1 LTKNVSHLLIFAIRC
16 PFHAFQQK
24 KSSDFSFFSMLGIH
38 QKGWGKTA
46 MNAVTIVIG
55 SICILLIAYR
65 LYGTFIAAKVLKL
78 DDSNPTPAH
87 ELEDGKDYV
96 PTNKWVTFGH
106 HFAAIAA
113 AGPLVGPI
121 LAAQFG
127 YLPSLLWLLIGAVIG
142 GAVHDIVVLFASMRQ
157 DGKSLSEIAKKE
169 LGPVAGFCAGLAML
183 FIITITMAGLSLVV
197 LSALERNPW
206 GTFAVGITIPI
217 AMAVGLYHKKT
228 GNLKIATIVG
238 FGLIMAAIVWGPN
251 IQGTAL
257 GNFLTFE
264 KSTIAI
270 LLPVYAF
277 FAAAL
282 PVWLLLAPR
291 DYLSTFMKI
300 GVFAA
305 LIIGVFYVNPAVQ
318 FPAFTEFVNGG
329 GPVIAGP
336 VWPFISITI
345 ACGAISGF
353 HAFVGSGTTPK
364 MINRWSDIKGVAFG
378 AMLVECLVA
387 IMALIAAVSLMPGD
401 YFAINSTPEKFATLG
416 METVHLD
423 KLSDEVGMDLEGRT
437 GGAVTLAVGMT
448 YIFTEIPIFEQMAS
462 YFYQFVILFEAVFIL
477 TAIDSGTRVARYLIQ
492 DFGGAFFKPLK
503 RMDSVFATIF
513 ASALACF
520 MWGYLLFSGD
530 ISSVWALF
538 GVSNQLMASIGL
550 IIGAT
555 VVLKIAD
562 KRRYMLTCLIPL
574 AYLYVTVNVAGYWM
588 VKNVYWNAASS
599 GFSVL
604 NGTLSIIMLVLG
616 FVILIASIQKWR
628 QLWKYPQDILVER
641 AAKGMI

>member
-1 LTKNVSHLLIFAIRC
+1 
-16 PFHAFQQK
+16 
-24 KSSDFSFFSMLGIH
+24 
-38 QKGWGKTA
+38 

-55 SICILLIAYR
+55 SICILMIAYR
-65 LYGTFIAAKVLKL
+65 LYGTFIALKVLKL
-78 DDSNPTPAH
+78 DDSKPTPAH
-87 ELEDGKDYV
+87 KLEDGKDYV
-96 PTNKWVTFGH
+96 PTNKWVAFGH

-142 GAVHDIVVLFASMRQ
+142 GAVHDAVVLFASMRK
-157 DGKSLSEIAKKE
+157 DGKSLSEVAKEE
-169 LGPVAGFCAGLAML
+169 LGPVAGFCTGLAML
-183 FIITITMAGLSLVV
+183 FIITITMAGLSMVV
-197 LSALERNPW
+197 LHALENNPW

-217 AMAVGLYHKKT
+217 AMGVGLYHKKT
-228 GNLKIATIVG
+228 GNLKGATIVG
-238 FGLIMAAIVWGPN
+238 FALIMAAILLGPN

-257 GNFLTFE
+257 GELLTLE
-264 KSTIAI
+264 ASTLAI
-270 LLPVYAF
+270 ILPIYAF

-305 LIIGVFYVNPAVQ
+305 LIIGVFVVNPEIQ
-318 FPAFTEFVNGG
+318 FPAFTEFINGG
-329 GPVIAGP
+329 GPIVAGP

-364 MINRWSDIKGVAFG
+364 MLNRWSDIKSVGFG
-378 AMLVECLVA
+378 AMLVECVVA
-387 IMALIAAVSLMPGD
+387 IMALIAAVSLQPGD
-401 YFAINSTPEKFATLG
+401 YFAINSSPEVFQTLG
-416 METVHLD
+416 METVHLNE
-423 KLSDEVGMDLEGRT
+423 LSEEIGINLEGRT

-448 YIFTEIPIFEQMAS
+448 YIFTEIPFFDKLAS
-462 YFYQFVILFEAVFIL
+462 FFFQFVIMFEAVFIL

-492 DFGGAFFKPLK
+492 DFFGEFYKPLK
-503 RMDSVFATIF
+503 RVDWLPGNIF

-520 MWGYLLFSGD
+520 IWGYLLYSGD
-530 ISSVWALF
+530 IGSIWALF

-562 KRRYMLTCLIPL
+562 KRWYIWTCLVPL

-588 VKNVYWNAASS
+588 VKNVYLNPDSA
-599 GFSVL
+599 GFSIL
-604 NGTLSIIMLVLG
+604 NGILSITMLILG
-616 FVILIASIQKWR
+616 LIILVAALKKWR
-628 QLWKYPQDILVER
+628 ELWKIPQAELLEKS
-641 AAKGMI
+641 A

>member
-1 LTKNVSHLLIFAIRC
+1 
-16 PFHAFQQK
+16 
-24 KSSDFSFFSMLGIH
+24 
-38 QKGWGKTA
+38 
-46 MNAVTIVIG
+46 MNAITIVIG
-55 SICILLIAYR
+55 SICILLIVYR
-65 LYGTFIAAKVLKL
+65 LYGTFMAAKVLKL
-78 DDSNPTPAH
+78 KDSKPTPAQKF
-87 ELEDGKDYV
+87 EDGRDYV
-96 PTNKWVTFGH
+96 PTNKWVVFGH

-127 YLPSLLWLLIGAVIG
+127 YLPGLLWLLIGAVIG
-142 GAVHDIVVLFASMRQ
+142 GAVHDMVVLFASMRRN
-157 DGKSLSEIAKKE
+157 GKSLSEVAKEE
-169 LGPVAGFCAGLAML
+169 LGPIAGFCTGLAML

-197 LSALERNPW
+197 LGALERNPW

-217 AMAVGLYHKKT
+217 AMGVGLYHKKT
-228 GNLKIATIVG
+228 GNLKLATIVG
-238 FGLIMAAIVWGPN
+238 FALIMVAIVLGPN
-251 IQGTAL
+251 IQGTWL
-257 GNFLTFE
+257 GDVLTLE
-264 KSTIAI
+264 KSTLALI
-270 LLPVYAF
+270 LPIYAF

-305 LIIGVFYVNPAVQ
+305 LIIGVFIVNPDVQ
-318 FPAFTEFVNGG
+318 FPAFTEFLNGG
-329 GPVIAGP
+329 GPVVAGP

-364 MINRWSDIKGVAFG
+364 MVNRWSDVKGVAFG

-387 IMALIAAVSLMPGD
+387 IMALIAAVSLQPGD
-401 YFAINSTPEKFATLG
+401 YFAINSSPEKFATLG

-423 KLSDEVGMDLEGRT
+423 ELSKEVGMDLEGRT

-448 YIFTEIPIFEQMAS
+448 YIFTAVPFFAKLAS

-492 DFGGAFFKPLK
+492 DFLGDFIKPLK
-503 RMDSVFATIF
+503 RTDSIGANIF

-520 MWGYLLFSGD
+520 VWGYLLFSGD

-550 IIGAT
+550 IVGAT
-555 VVLKIAD
+555 VVLKIAE
-562 KRRYMLTCLIPL
+562 KRWYMLTCLIPL
-574 AYLYVTVNVAGYWM
+574 AYLFVTVMVAGYWM
-588 VKNVYWNAASS
+588 VKNVYLNAANP
-599 GFSVL
+599 GFNVL
-604 NGTLSIIMLVLG
+604 NAILSIIMLILG
-616 FVILIASIQKWR
+616 IVIMVTSIIKWTN
-628 QLWKYPQDILVER
+628 LWKIPQAILVKNSEKEV
-641 AAKGMI
+641 A

>member
-1 LTKNVSHLLIFAIRC
+1 
-16 PFHAFQQK
+16 
-24 KSSDFSFFSMLGIH
+24 
-38 QKGWGKTA
+38 

-55 SICILLIAYR
+55 SICILMIAYR
-65 LYGTFIAAKVLKL
+65 LYGTFIALKVLKL
-78 DDSNPTPAH
+78 DDSKPTPAH
-87 ELEDGKDYV
+87 KLEDGKDYV
-96 PTNKWVTFGH
+96 PTNKWVAFGH

-142 GAVHDIVVLFASMRQ
+142 GAVHDAVVLFASMRK
-157 DGKSLSEIAKKE
+157 DGKSLSEVAKEE
-169 LGPVAGFCAGLAML
+169 LGPVAGFCTGLAML
-183 FIITITMAGLSLVV
+183 FIITITMAGLSMVV
-197 LSALERNPW
+197 LHALENNPW

-217 AMAVGLYHKKT
+217 AMGVGLYHKKT
-228 GNLKIATIVG
+228 GNLKGATIVG
-238 FGLIMAAIVWGPN
+238 FGLIMAAILLGPN
-251 IQGTAL
+251 IQGTAFGDL
-257 GNFLTFE
+257 LTLE
-264 KSTIAI
+264 ASTLAI
-270 LLPVYAF
+270 ILPIYAF

-305 LIIGVFYVNPAVQ
+305 LIIGVFVVNPEIQ
-318 FPAFTEFVNGG
+318 FPAFTEFINGG
-329 GPVIAGP
+329 GPIVAGP

-364 MINRWSDIKGVAFG
+364 MLNRWSDIKSVGFG
-378 AMLVECLVA
+378 AMLVECVVA
-387 IMALIAAVSLMPGD
+387 IMALIAAVSLQPGD
-401 YFAINSTPEKFATLG
+401 YFAINSTPEVFQTLG

-423 KLSDEVGMDLEGRT
+423 ELSEEIGINLEGRT

-448 YIFTEIPIFEQMAS
+448 YIFTEIPFFDKLAS
-462 YFYQFVILFEAVFIL
+462 FFFQFVIMFEAVFIL

-492 DFGGAFFKPLK
+492 DFFGEFYKPLK
-503 RMDSVFATIF
+503 RVDWLPGNIF

-520 MWGYLLFSGD
+520 IWGYLLYSGD
-530 ISSVWALF
+530 IGSIWALF

-562 KRRYMLTCLIPL
+562 KRWYIWTCLVPL

-588 VKNVYWNAASS
+588 VKNVYLNPDSA
-599 GFSVL
+599 GFSIL
-604 NGTLSIIMLVLG
+604 NGILSITMLILG
-616 FVILIASIQKWR
+616 LIILVAALKKWR
-628 QLWKYPQDILVER
+628 ELWKIPQAELLKR
-641 AAKGMI
+641 SA

>member
-1 LTKNVSHLLIFAIRC
+1 
-16 PFHAFQQK
+16 
-24 KSSDFSFFSMLGIH
+24 
-38 QKGWGKTA
+38 
-46 MNAVTIVIG
+46 MNAVTIVVG
-55 SICILLIAYR
+55 AICILLIAYR
-65 LYGTFIAAKVLKL
+65 LYGTFMASKILKLEAMDAAKE
-78 DDSNPTPAH
+78 TPAN

-127 YLPSLLWLLIGAVIG
+127 YLPGLIWLLVGAVIG
-142 GAVHDIVVLFASMRQ
+142 GAVHDAVVLFASMRKNGQ
-157 DGKSLSEIAKKE
+157 SLSEVAKEE
-169 LGPVAGFCAGLAML
+169 LGPVAAFCTGLAML
-183 FIITITMAGLSLVV
+183 FIITITMAGLSMVV
-197 LSALERNPW
+197 LHALEHNPW
-206 GTFAVGITIPI
+206 GVFSVGITIPI
-217 AMAVGLYHKKT
+217 AMGVGIHHRIT
-228 GNLKIATIVG
+228 GHLKGATIVG
-238 FGLIMAAIVWGPN
+238 FILIMAGILFGPS
-251 IQGTAL
+251 IQGTAF
-257 GNFLTFE
+257 GDFLTLDA
-264 KSTIAI
+264 STLAI
-270 LLPVYAF
+270 ILPIYAF

-300 GVFAA
+300 GVFGA
-305 LIIGVFYVNPAVQ
+305 LIVGVFYVNPTVQ
-318 FPAFTEFVNGG
+318 FPAIIPDFINGG
-329 GPVIAGP
+329 GPIVAGP

-364 MINRWSDIKGVAFG
+364 MINRWKDIKPVAFG

-387 IMALIAAVSLMPGD
+387 LMALIAAVSLQPGD
-401 YFAINSTPEKFATLG
+401 YFAINSSPEAFAALG
-416 METVHLD
+416 MDTVHLKD
-423 KLSDEVGMDLEGRT
+423 LAAEVGMDLEGRT

-448 YIFTEIPIFEQMAS
+448 YIFTKLPWFAHLAS

-492 DFGGAFFKPLK
+492 DFFGDLYKPLK
-503 RMDSVFATIF
+503 RTDWLPGNIF

-520 MWGYLLFSGD
+520 VWGYLLYSGD
-530 ISSVWALF
+530 ISSIWALF

-555 VVLKIAD
+555 IVLKIAD
-562 KRRYMLTCLIPL
+562 KRWYVLTCLVPL

-588 VKNVYWNAASS
+588 VKNVYLNPASNS
-599 GFSVL
+599 YSML
-604 NGTLSIIMLVLG
+604 NGILSIVMLILGLVIM
-616 FVILIASIQKWR
+616 ITAIKKWIE
-628 QLWKYPQDILVER
+628 LWKVPQTELARKYGI
-641 AAKGMI
+641 

>member
-1 LTKNVSHLLIFAIRC
+1 
-16 PFHAFQQK
+16 
-24 KSSDFSFFSMLGIH
+24 
-38 QKGWGKTA
+38 

-55 SICILLIAYR
+55 SICILMIAYR
-65 LYGTFIAAKVLKL
+65 LYGTFIALKVLKL
-78 DDSNPTPAH
+78 DDSKPTPAH
-87 ELEDGKDYV
+87 KLEDGKDYV
-96 PTNKWVTFGH
+96 PTNKWVAFGH

-142 GAVHDIVVLFASMRQ
+142 GAVHDAVVLFASMRK
-157 DGKSLSEIAKKE
+157 DGKSLSEVAKEE
-169 LGPVAGFCAGLAML
+169 LGPVAGFCTGLAML
-183 FIITITMAGLSLVV
+183 FIITITMAGLSMVV
-197 LSALERNPW
+197 LHALENNPW

-217 AMAVGLYHKKT
+217 AMGVGLYHKKT
-228 GNLKIATIVG
+228 GNLKGATIVG
-238 FGLIMAAIVWGPN
+238 FALIMAAILLGPN

-257 GNFLTFE
+257 GDLLTLE
-264 KSTIAI
+264 ASTLAI
-270 LLPVYAF
+270 ILPIYAF

-305 LIIGVFYVNPAVQ
+305 LIIGVFVVNPEIQ
-318 FPAFTEFVNGG
+318 FPAFTEFINGG
-329 GPVIAGP
+329 GPIVAGP

-364 MINRWSDIKGVAFG
+364 MLNRWSDIKSVGFG
-378 AMLVECLVA
+378 AMLVECVVA
-387 IMALIAAVSLMPGD
+387 IMALIAAVSLQPGD
-401 YFAINSTPEKFATLG
+401 YFAINSSPEVFQTLG
-416 METVHLD
+416 METVHLNE
-423 KLSDEVGMDLEGRT
+423 LSEEIGINLEGRT

-448 YIFTEIPIFEQMAS
+448 YIFTEIPFFDKLAS
-462 YFYQFVILFEAVFIL
+462 FFFQFVIMFEAVFIL

-492 DFGGAFFKPLK
+492 DFFGEFYKPLK
-503 RMDSVFATIF
+503 RVDWLPGNIF

-520 MWGYLLFSGD
+520 IWGYLLYSGD
-530 ISSVWALF
+530 ISSIWALF

-562 KRRYMLTCLIPL
+562 KRWYMWTCLVPL

-588 VKNVYWNAASS
+588 VRNVYLNPDSA
-599 GFSVL
+599 GFSIL
-604 NGTLSIIMLVLG
+604 NGILSITMLILG
-616 FVILIASIQKWR
+616 LIILVAALKKWLE
-628 QLWKYPQDILVER
+628 LWKIPQAELLKR
-641 AAKGMI
+641 SA

>member
-1 LTKNVSHLLIFAIRC
+1 
-16 PFHAFQQK
+16 
-24 KSSDFSFFSMLGIH
+24 
-38 QKGWGKTA
+38 

-55 SICILLIAYR
+55 SICILMIAYR
-65 LYGTFIAAKVLKL
+65 LYGTFIALKVLKL
-78 DDSNPTPAH
+78 DDSKPTPAH
-87 ELEDGKDYV
+87 KLEDGKDYV
-96 PTNKWVTFGH
+96 PTNKWVAFGH

-142 GAVHDIVVLFASMRQ
+142 GAVHDAVVLFASMRK
-157 DGKSLSEIAKKE
+157 DGKSLSEVAKEE
-169 LGPVAGFCAGLAML
+169 LGPVAGFCTGLAML
-183 FIITITMAGLSLVV
+183 FIITITMAGLSMVV
-197 LSALERNPW
+197 LHALENNPW

-217 AMAVGLYHKKT
+217 AMGVGLYHKKT
-228 GNLKIATIVG
+228 GNLKGATIVG
-238 FGLIMAAIVWGPN
+238 FGLIMAAILLGPN
-251 IQGTAL
+251 IQGTAFGDL
-257 GNFLTFE
+257 LTLE
-264 KSTIAI
+264 ASTLAI
-270 LLPVYAF
+270 ILPIYAF

-305 LIIGVFYVNPAVQ
+305 LIIGVFVVNPEIQ
-318 FPAFTEFVNGG
+318 FPAFTEFINGG
-329 GPVIAGP
+329 GPIVAGP

-364 MINRWSDIKGVAFG
+364 MLNRWSDIKSVGFG
-378 AMLVECLVA
+378 AMLVECVVA
-387 IMALIAAVSLMPGD
+387 IMALIAAVSLQPGD
-401 YFAINSTPEKFATLG
+401 YFAINSTPEVFQTLG

-423 KLSDEVGMDLEGRT
+423 ELSEEIGINLEGRT

-448 YIFTEIPIFEQMAS
+448 YIFTEIPFFDKLAS
-462 YFYQFVILFEAVFIL
+462 FFFQFVIMFEAVFIL

-492 DFGGAFFKPLK
+492 DFFGEFYKPLK
-503 RMDSVFATIF
+503 RVDWLPGNIF

-520 MWGYLLFSGD
+520 IWGYLLYSGD
-530 ISSVWALF
+530 IGSIWALF

-562 KRRYMLTCLIPL
+562 KRWYIWTCLVPL

-588 VKNVYWNAASS
+588 VKNVYLNPDSV
-599 GFSVL
+599 GFSIL
-604 NGTLSIIMLVLG
+604 NGILSITMLILG
-616 FVILIASIQKWR
+616 LIILVAALKKWR
-628 QLWKYPQDILVER
+628 ELWKIPQAELLKR
-641 AAKGMI
+641 SA

>member
-1 LTKNVSHLLIFAIRC
+1 
-16 PFHAFQQK
+16 
-24 KSSDFSFFSMLGIH
+24 
-38 QKGWGKTA
+38 

-55 SICILLIAYR
+55 SICILMIAYR
-65 LYGTFIAAKVLKL
+65 LYGTFIALKVLKL
-78 DDSNPTPAH
+78 DDSKPTPAH
-87 ELEDGKDYV
+87 KLEDGKDYV
-96 PTNKWVTFGH
+96 PTNKWVAFGH

-142 GAVHDIVVLFASMRQ
+142 GAVHDAVVLFASMRK
-157 DGKSLSEIAKKE
+157 DGKSLSEVAKEE
-169 LGPVAGFCAGLAML
+169 LGPVAGFCTGLAML
-183 FIITITMAGLSLVV
+183 FIITITMAGLSMVV
-197 LSALERNPW
+197 LHALENNPW

-217 AMAVGLYHKKT
+217 AMGVGLYHKKT
-228 GNLKIATIVG
+228 GNLKGATIVG
-238 FGLIMAAIVWGPN
+238 FGLIMAAILLGPN
-251 IQGTAL
+251 IQGTAFGDL
-257 GNFLTFE
+257 LTLE
-264 KSTIAI
+264 ASTLAI
-270 LLPVYAF
+270 ILPIYAF

-305 LIIGVFYVNPAVQ
+305 LIIGVFVVNPEIQ
-318 FPAFTEFVNGG
+318 FPAFTEFINGG
-329 GPVIAGP
+329 GPIVAGP

-364 MINRWSDIKGVAFG
+364 MLNRWSDIKSVGFG
-378 AMLVECLVA
+378 AMLVECVVA
-387 IMALIAAVSLMPGD
+387 IMALIAAVSLQPGD
-401 YFAINSTPEKFATLG
+401 YFAINSTPEVFQTLG

-423 KLSDEVGMDLEGRT
+423 ELSEEIGINLEGRT

-448 YIFTEIPIFEQMAS
+448 YIFTEIPFFDKLAS
-462 YFYQFVILFEAVFIL
+462 FFFQFVIMFEAVFIL

-492 DFGGAFFKPLK
+492 DFFGEFYKPLK
-503 RMDSVFATIF
+503 RVDWLPGNIF
-513 ASALACF
+513 ASALSCF
-520 MWGYLLFSGD
+520 IWGYLLYSGD
-530 ISSVWALF
+530 IGSIWALF

-562 KRRYMLTCLIPL
+562 KRWYIWTCLVPL

-588 VKNVYWNAASS
+588 VKNVYLNPDSA
-599 GFSVL
+599 GFSIL
-604 NGTLSIIMLVLG
+604 NGILSITMLILG
-616 FVILIASIQKWR
+616 LIILVAALKKWR
-628 QLWKYPQDILVER
+628 ELWKIPQAELLKR
-641 AAKGMI
+641 SA

>member
-1 LTKNVSHLLIFAIRC
+1 MRLE
-16 PFHAFQQK
+16 
-24 KSSDFSFFSMLGIH
+24 
-38 QKGWGKTA
+38 GWGNREV
-46 MNAVTIVIG
+46 NAVTIVIG
-55 SICILLIAYR
+55 AICILLIAYR
-65 LYGTFIAAKVLKL
+65 LYGTFMAAKVLKL
-78 DDSNPTPAH
+78 DDSKPTPAH

-127 YLPSLLWLLIGAVIG
+127 YLPGLLWLLIGAVIG
-142 GAVHDIVVLFASMRQ
+142 GAVHDMVVLFASMRQ

-217 AMAVGLYHKKT
+217 AMGVGLYHKKT
-228 GNLKIATIVG
+228 GNLKGATIVG
-238 FGLIMAAIVWGPN
+238 FGLIMAAILWGPN

-257 GNFLTFE
+257 GDFLTLE
-264 KSTIAI
+264 KSTIA
-270 LLPVYAF
+270 LALPIYAF

-300 GVFAA
+300 GVFVA

-318 FPAFTEFVNGG
+318 FPALTEFINGG
-329 GPVIAGP
+329 GPIIAGP
-336 VWPFISITI
+336 VWPFVSITI

-423 KLSDEVGMDLEGRT
+423 KLSEEIGMDLEGRT

-448 YIFTEIPIFEQMAS
+448 YIFTEIPIFEKMAS
-462 YFYQFVILFEAVFIL
+462 FFYQFVILFEAVFIL

-492 DFGGAFFKPLK
+492 DFGGTFFKPLK
-503 RMDSVFATIF
+503 RTNSLWANIF

-520 MWGYLLFSGD
+520 MWGYLLYSGD

-550 IIGAT
+550 IIGVT
-555 VVLKIAD
+555 IVLKIAE
-562 KRRYMLTCLIPL
+562 KRWYILTCLIPL
-574 AYLYVTVNVAGYWM
+574 VYLYITVNVAGYWM
-588 VKNVYWNAASS
+588 VKNVYWNTASA
-599 GFSVL
+599 GFNFL
-604 NGTLSIIMLVLG
+604 NGTLSVIMLILG
-616 FVILIASIQKWR
+616 LVILVTSVRKWM
-628 QLWKYPQDILVER
+628 QLWKIPQDVLVEK
-641 AAKGMI
+641 AAKGTI

>member
-1 LTKNVSHLLIFAIRC
+1 
-16 PFHAFQQK
+16 
-24 KSSDFSFFSMLGIH
+24 M
-38 QKGWGKTA
+38 
-46 MNAVTIVIG
+46 
-55 SICILLIAYR
+55 IAYR
-65 LYGTFIAAKVLKL
+65 LYGTFIALKVLKL
-78 DDSNPTPAH
+78 DDSKPTPAH
-87 ELEDGKDYV
+87 KLEDGKDYV
-96 PTNKWVTFGH
+96 PTNKWVAFGH

-142 GAVHDIVVLFASMRQ
+142 GAVHDAVVLFASMRK
-157 DGKSLSEIAKKE
+157 DGKSLSEVAKEE
-169 LGPVAGFCAGLAML
+169 LGPVAGFCTGLAML
-183 FIITITMAGLSLVV
+183 FIITITMAGLSMVV
-197 LSALERNPW
+197 LHALENNPW

-217 AMAVGLYHKKT
+217 AMGVGLYHKKT
-228 GNLKIATIVG
+228 GNLKGATIVG
-238 FGLIMAAIVWGPN
+238 FGLIMAAILLGPN

-257 GNFLTFE
+257 GDLLTLE
-264 KSTIAI
+264 ASTLAI
-270 LLPVYAF
+270 ILPIYAF

-305 LIIGVFYVNPAVQ
+305 LIIGVFVVNPEIQ
-318 FPAFTEFVNGG
+318 FPAFTEFINGG
-329 GPVIAGP
+329 GPIVAGP

-364 MINRWSDIKGVAFG
+364 MLNRWSDIKSVGFG
-378 AMLVECLVA
+378 AMLVECVVA
-387 IMALIAAVSLMPGD
+387 IMALIAAVSLQPGD
-401 YFAINSTPEKFATLG
+401 YFAINSTPEVFRTLG

-423 KLSDEVGMDLEGRT
+423 ELSEEIGINLEGRT

-448 YIFTEIPIFEQMAS
+448 YIFTEIPFFDKLAS
-462 YFYQFVILFEAVFIL
+462 FFFQFVIMFEAVFIL

-492 DFGGAFFKPLK
+492 DFFGEFYKPLK
-503 RMDSVFATIF
+503 RVDWLPGNIF

-520 MWGYLLFSGD
+520 IWGYLLYSGD
-530 ISSVWALF
+530 IGSIWALF

-562 KRRYMLTCLIPL
+562 KRWYIWTCLVPL

-588 VKNVYWNAASS
+588 VKNVYLNPDSA
-599 GFSVL
+599 GFSIL
-604 NGTLSIIMLVLG
+604 NGILSITMLILG
-616 FVILIASIQKWR
+616 LIILVAALKKWR
-628 QLWKYPQDILVER
+628 ELWKIPQAELLKR
-641 AAKGMI
+641 SA